1 VAAKRKKTS
10 KKAINK
16 TSKKSARKE
25 SGRGDG
31 KTIEAKPDQ
40 PAGPKYVLVDFENVQ
55 PRNLELLKEHPF
67 RVLVFIGANQ
77 TKFPRHFV
85 VAMQALGEQADY
97 VEIAGSGPNALDF
110 HIAYY
115 IGELAARDPDADFH
129 IISKDRGFDPL
140 IRHLKGKKIRVR
152 REKDLA
158 EIPDLR
164 IPDTTSRDEQID
176 AIVKNLLQRGHSR
189 PRKVKTL
196 QNTINTLFTKKL
208 DQAELDAITDE
219 LRKRNLIVVKQNNV
233 SYRLKR

>member
-25 SGRGDG
+25 TGRGDG